1 MYKQIIGYKNT
12 EAITEGFDSGQ
23 VFPSAKYNVK
33 VGDLIVVVANDKDN
47 NSIEGYV
54 IENAFDVPNY
64 ILRRTFES
72 SRKKGNVK
80 RSLYDG
86 FGGIPIRRFTIEN
99 EQYTLDQGGK
109 VRVVDGSQ
117 EKIKKYLDGG
127 TYE

>member
-12 EAITEGFDSGQ
+12 EAIIEGFDSGQ